1 MDMDLY
7 LRNTMLCL
15 DVAHNDLA
23 LMYRDR
29 LQESFTDD
37 SLKDLLQHM
46 EEAIDFIECASDALK
61 KEFKEE

>member
-15 DVAHNDLA
+15 DVAHNNLS
-23 LMYRDR
+23 LMYRDK
-29 LQESFTDD
+29 LQESFTDN

-46 EEAIDFIECASDALK
+46 EEAIDFIESASDALK
-61 KEFKEE
+61 KELKEE